1 MAASFGDNRW
11 ISTGSAAV
19 APRWQS
25 TGKLPSAFLIFDFC
39 LDYFYGR
46 QAVLP
51 YLAVERVLELDGEV
65 EEEIAAPEILLDVS

>member
-1 MAASFGDNRW
+1 MS
-11 ISTGSAAV
+11 
-19 APRWQS
+19 
-25 TGKLPSAFLIFDFC
+25 SAFSIFDSC

-51 YLAVERVLELDGEV
+51 YLAVERVIELDGAV